1 MVKFIT
7 PEMLG
12 KFVTSNTSRLGLNLH
27 FKNAVFIIK
36 EDISNFENFPERFKT
51 DIENEEQPMKTQIIK
66 DICSFYHDRISA
78 ISELV
83 LQYCW
88 HYFITSL
95 DSFLNK
101 ILENLKDDVMIGE
114 VPKKFI
120 EKTINEIN

>member
-1 MVKFIT
+1 
-7 PEMLG
+7 MLG